1 MRLLAGEG
9 AGATLAQ
16 PTQSML
22 ASRVNLTQTA
32 AFMHP
37 SPGIDA
43 ENLARRYGRR
53 WALADV
59 SFSLAGGAVLM
70 VAGPNGSG
78 KSTLL
83 RTLATAIR
91 PDGGSAR
98 VGGFDLVREREDV
111 RRLVALLSHS
121 SYLYDSLTARENLAV
136 VADHLGRSRRGGI
149 DALLDR
155 VALGRRAD
163 DPVATF
169 SAGMRKRL
177 SFARMLLQEPRVAL
191 LDEPYGQLDP
201 EGFVLVDDVVRELK
215 AGGTT
220 VVMATHQLARG
231 AALADDALL
240 LESGRVAWRGAPAEM
255 AQR

>member
-1 MRLLAGEG
+1 
-9 AGATLAQ
+9 
-16 PTQSML
+16 ML
-22 ASRVNLTQTA
+22 ATRVNLTHTA
-32 AFMHP
+32 ARMNP
-37 SPGIDA
+37 SSGIDA
-43 ENLARRYGRR
+43 QNLAHRYGRR

-59 SFSLAGGAVLM
+59 SFSLAAGAVLM

-98 VGGFDLVREREDV
+98 IGGFDLVREREDV

-121 SYLYDSLTARENLAV
+121 SYLYDSLSARENLAV
-136 VADHLGRSRRGGI
+136 VADHLGRPRGGI
-149 DALLDR
+149 QALLDR
-155 VALGRRAD
+155 VALGGRAD
-163 DPVATF
+163 DSVATF

-191 LDEPYGQLDP
+191 LDEPFGQLDP
-201 EGFVLVDDVVRELK
+201 EGFVLVENVVRELK

-220 VVMATHQLARG
+220 VVIATHQLPR
-231 AALADDALL
+231 AATLADEALMLDA
-240 LESGRVAWRGAPAEM
+240 GRVAWRGKASEVVE
-255 AQR
+255 R